1 MRLIGTP
8 GAPGIA
14 IGPLWRYRGH
24 DGSTTRQR
32 SADEDAGM
40 DPAAIAATAAAQ
52 LQRIADRLRSS
63 GQHDE
68 AQIFDAQAM
77 MATDPTLVGD
87 WQARIAAGERPLPAL
102 QAATSAIA
110 DMLAA
115 IPDEV
120 LAARAADIRDVGE
133 RMERIATGAG
143 LNLPTEPSIVVARD
157 LPPSTAAEIPT
168 NVLLGIALEAGSRT
182 AHAAI
187 LARGIGIP
195 CVVSVRGL
203 LDAVDVAIA
212 AESDVVTDAPQA
224 AIDGASGLVL
234 IRPGRDELAEI
245 GRRRIEASHR
255 DELVRGFRDRPA
267 QTRDGHRVTLL
278 ANIGGPAD
286 AARALDARAEG
297 VGLFRTE
304 FLFMGRQGPPSEE
317 EQVAAYREVFRAFG
331 RARPVVVRLA
341 DIGGDKDV
349 PYLRL
354 PIEENPFLGV
364 RGIRLCYRD
373 PALYLTQIRAV
384 SRAAA
389 AADVEPHLMAPMIAT
404 MADVVLLHDLVGTA
418 QAQLAADGLPGASHI
433 VTGIMVEVPSA
444 ALIASE
450 LAPQVDFFS
459 LGTND
464 LTQYLLAAD
473 RTNRDLADLQDGLHP
488 AVLRAVRMV
497 TAAAAAAGRPVAV
510 CGELAG
516 DPLAALVLVGLGVAE
531 LSADAGSLD
540 ELRYQL
546 ARVTAHDL
554 RGLAVRALEARDGA
568 EVRALAREVGASEP
582 T

>member
-14 IGPLWRYRGH
+14 IGPVWRYRAH
-24 DGSTTRQR
+24 DDATTTGPQ
-32 SADEDAGM
+32 SADADAPV
-40 DPAAIAATAAAQ
+40 DPVAVAATAAAQ
-52 LQRIADRLRSS
+52 LQRIADRLRGT
-63 GQHDE
+63 GQTHE
-68 AQIFDAQAM
+68 AEIFEAQAM
-77 MATDPTLVGD
+77 MATDPTLVGE
-87 WQARIAAGERPLPAL
+87 WQDRIVAGATPLAALR
-102 QAATSAIA
+102 AATMAIA
-110 DMLAA
+110 EMLAA

-133 RMERIATGAG
+133 RMERVATGAD
-143 LNLPTEPSIVVARD
+143 LDLPTEPSIVVARD
-157 LPPSTAAEIPT
+157 LPPSTAAEIPAD
-168 NVLLGIALEAGSRT
+168 VLLGIALEAGSRT

-187 LARGIGIP
+187 LARGLGIP
-195 CVVSVRGL
+195 CVVSARGL
-203 LDAVDVAIA
+203 LDVVDADLA
-212 AESDVVTDAPQA
+212 AANGTPTA

-234 IRPGRDELAEI
+234 LRPDDDELAEI
-245 GRRRIEASHR
+245 SRRRLESSR
-255 DELVRGFRDRPA
+255 RGDLVRGFRDRPA
-267 QTRDGHRVTLL
+267 QTRDGQRVTLL

-286 AARALDARAEG
+286 SARALDARAEG

-317 EQVAAYREVFRAFG
+317 EQVAAYGEVFRAFG
-331 RARPVVVRLA
+331 PHRPVVVRLA
-341 DIGGDKDV
+341 DIGGDKDI

-354 PIEENPFLGV
+354 PREENPFLGV
-364 RGIRLCYRD
+364 RGIWLCHRD
-373 PALYLTQIRAV
+373 PGLYLTQIRAV

-389 AADVEPHLMAPMIAT
+389 AADVEPHLMAPMVAT
-404 MADVVLLHDLVGTA
+404 LADVVLLHDLVRTA
-418 QAQLAADGLPGASHI
+418 QAQLGAEGVPGAPRI

-444 ALIASE
+444 ALLATE
-450 LAPQVDFFS
+450 LAEQVDFFS

-488 AVLRAVRMV
+488 AVLRAIRLV
-497 TAAAAAAGRPVAV
+497 TSAAAAAGKPVAV

-516 DPLAALVLVGLGVAE
+516 DPLAALVLVGLGVNE

-546 ARVTAHDL
+546 ARVTSDELL
-554 RGLAVRALEARDGA
+554 RLGSRALAARDAA
-568 EVRALAREVGASEP
+568 EVRALAREVGDSDLA
-582 T
+582 